1 MFHFRK
7 TKKQMIA
14 LCLSAALS
22 AGSLT
27 AYAATEYWND
37 ASTKPMVETKTP
49 ISDNTNWEQWKAG
62 WDNLKTNYEQVALTP
77 GADFSKLNFGWYS
90 KEKTDKAMVRIADN
104 KDMKNAKEFKGTCTE
119 GTVING
125 VQYYSNKVTADGFK
139 PNSTYYYQVKLNGEW
154 QQAQEYKTGDPD
166 NFSFMFVGDPQ
177 IGSSYKQKNAESN
190 GKKLGNDL
198 AARNDSYNWN
208 VTLNKAMEQHPEID
222 FLVSPGDQVS
232 VKGNEDAKDLKEQED
247 QYSGYLSASVLRNLP
262 QAVAIGNH
270 DCSSASYQNHF
281 NNPNPFLEESTPTP
295 AGNGYFYSYGNALFI
310 VINANNYNAAD
321 HKALIEKAIKENPN
335 AKWRIVVMH
344 QDIYGSGLDHSD
356 SDGII
361 LRTQLTPIFDANDI
375 DVVLQG
381 HDHSYARTYQLTSD
395 GQAHDEFLEYKQD
408 QGGFNHDNFDE
419 RFEKDGVFRA
429 YYKSQNLCYNIADK
443 SQGTVVNPEG
453 VFYLTS
459 NSATGSKFYNLIPE
473 QQDYVAARSQ
483 NWRPSYSVINITKDS
498 FTVNTYDVETGEAI
512 DSSYTIVKKV
522 NDDLYK
528 SERIFLITFI
538 LQLFLYIFI

>member
-270 DCSSASYQNHF
+270 DCLTTSYQNHF
-281 NNPNPFLEESTPTP
+281 NVPNPFTAETNSTV
-295 AGNGYFYSYGNALFI
+295 AGHGYYYTYGSALFI

-321 HKALIEKAIKENPN
+321 HKALVEKAVKENPN

-361 LRTQLTPIFDANDI
+361 LRNQLTPIFDANDI

-381 HDHSYARTYQLTSD
+381 HDHTYARTYQLTSD
-395 GQAHDEFLEYKQD
+395 GKQYDDFAEYKVGQHGQD
-408 QGGFNHDNFDE
+408 HKVLDNKLKSDSAFKE
-419 RFEKDGVFRA
+419 
-429 YYKSQNLCYNIADK
+429 YYTSQNRCYTIADMK
-443 SQGTVVNPEG
+443 QGTLVNPEG
-453 VFYLTS
+453 VFYMTS
-459 NSATGSKFYNLIPE
+459 NSATGSKFYNLIE
-473 QQDYVAARSQ
+473 QQQDYVAARSQ
-483 NWRPSYSVINITKDS
+483 TWRPTYSVINITDDK
-498 FTVNTYDVETGEAI
+498 FTINTYDAQTGTPIDEAYSI
-512 DSSYTIVKKV
+512 IK
-522 NDDLYK
+522 
-528 SERIFLITFI
+528 R
-538 LQLFLYIFI
+538 

>member
-104 KDMKNAKEFKGTCTE
+104 KEMKNAKEFKGTCTE

-443 SQGTVVNPEG
+443 SQGTVINPEG

-512 DSSYTIVKKV
+512 DSSYTIVKK
-522 NDDLYK
+522 
-528 SERIFLITFI
+528 
-538 LQLFLYIFI
+538 